1 MRRYWVLPAILGVAL
16 LGTGIWGYSQF
27 TQRRAL
33 EVNLSN
39 QYQRAFYEM
48 VDHVEKVQTILG
60 KSQVAVNPKAQAG
73 LYSDLW
79 YQSLSAQE
87 NLSQLP
93 VNNAAIARTS
103 KFLNQLG
110 DYAYA
115 LNKQAASGKPPGEKD
130 INQLNKLYVR
140 SVKLHDELQ
149 RAQMDILD
157 GRVSVAELQQEANAG
172 LWRRAAELKSK
183 PLGLQEKQMDNYP
196 TLIYDGPFSDHMER
210 QKPRGVTGQL
220 ISNIKAHEIARAFID
235 NPRGW
240 IWQVKNTGDKKG
252 KIPAYGLELWPANTQ
267 VNERVVMDVSKTGGH
282 VLYMLNTRPVGDA
295 KISMEEAKS
304 RALKFLKSRGIENME
319 PTYMLKQNK
328 VAVISCVYKQDDVV
342 VYPDL
347 IKVQVALDDGQ
358 VVGYEA
364 TGYLMAHTDRKLEKP
379 KITAEEAKRSVTA
392 RLQVQRVQLALI
404 PTESAQEILTY
415 EVKGTLNGE
424 TYFVYVNAKNGQEE
438 KILKVLNT
446 PDGTLTM

>member
-1 MRRYWVLPAILGVAL
+1 MRRYWVLPAVLGIAL
-16 LGTGIWGYSQF
+16 AGTGIWGYSQF
-27 TQRRAL
+27 LQRRAL

-60 KSQVAVNPKAQAG
+60 KSQVAGNPKSQAG

-79 YQSLSAQE
+79 YQSLAAQE

-93 VNNAAIARTS
+93 VNNEAIARTS
-103 KFLNQLG
+103 KFLNQVG
-110 DYAYA
+110 DYAFA
-115 LNKQAASGKPPGEKD
+115 LNRQTASGSPPGEKD
-130 INQLNKLYVR
+130 MSQLNKLYVR

-149 RAQMDILD
+149 RAQMDVLD
-157 GRVSVAELQQEANAG
+157 GRVSLAELQQEANTG
-172 LWRRAAELKSK
+172 VWRRAAELKSK
-183 PLGLQEKQMDNYP
+183 SLGLREKQMDNYP

-220 ISNIKAHEIARAFID
+220 ISPTKAHEVARAFID

-240 IWQVKNTGDKKG
+240 IWQVRNTGDKRG
-252 KIPAYGLELWPANTQ
+252 KLPAYGLELFPANTQ
-267 VNERVVMDVSKTGGH
+267 INERIAMDVSKTGGP
-282 VLYMLNTRPVGDA
+282 VIYMLNTRPVRDA
-295 KISMEEAKS
+295 RITMEEAKS
-304 RALKFLKSRGIENME
+304 RALKFLESRGIENME
-319 PTYMLKQNK
+319 PTYMLKQNN
-328 VAVISCVYKQDDVV
+328 VAVISCVYKQDDVL

-347 IKVQVALDDGQ
+347 VKVQVALDDGQ

-364 TGYLMAHTDRKLEKP
+364 TGYLMAHTERKLEKP

-392 RLQVQRVQLALI
+392 RLEVQRVQLALI

-415 EVKGTLNGE
+415 EIKGTLNGE
-424 TYFVYVNAKNGQEE
+424 TYFVYVNAKTGTEE

-446 PDGTLTM
+446 PNGTLTM